1 MASQMLETV
10 IQMIRSAPD
19 LHGAPIEQRRAAM
32 EAVTWMLPVPNDVK
46 REPVDADGVPGEWIS
61 APGADPDRVIYYLH
75 GGGYSMGSIK
85 THREMV
91 SRIWINRDGIISI
104 NDKLVSVDNIEA
116 IIVTMIQEKPTLII
130 AFNADDRCPYSVVS
144 DVMDE
149 LKKANAVRVSFT
161 SDPES
166 ASQPSK
172 RR

>member
-1 MASQMLETV
+1 MADIAFLLLIFFMTTTIFKMEDGLPITLPRVETSQK
-10 IQMIRSAPD
+10 Q
-19 LHGAPIEQRRAAM
+19 
-32 EAVTWMLPVPNDVK
+32 K
-46 REPVDADGVPGEWIS
+46 REMI
-61 APGADPDRVIYYLH
+61 
-75 GGGYSMGSIK
+75 
-85 THREMV
+85 